1 MNKPEQE
8 FLDHLLN
15 VRHYSPKTVDSYQED
30 IDIFCDYIFKEGTLM
45 EDVDTLSIRNFLTEE
60 LARGVSKRSCKRRL
74 SSL

>member
-15 VRHYSPKTVDSYQED
+15 VRHYSSKTISSYQED

-45 EDVDTLSIRNFLTEE
+45 EDVDTLSIRNFLIEV
-60 LARGVSKRSCKRRL
+60 LIVFCCIN
-74 SSL
+74 